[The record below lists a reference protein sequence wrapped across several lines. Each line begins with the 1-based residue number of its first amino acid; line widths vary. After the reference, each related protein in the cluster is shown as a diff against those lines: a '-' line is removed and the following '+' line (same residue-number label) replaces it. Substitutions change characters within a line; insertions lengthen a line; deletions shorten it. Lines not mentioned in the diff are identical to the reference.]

1 MSHHLPECFLSN
13 PCRNKEGHS
22 IITVV
27 GGVPLGRD
35 LCEACMAD
43 CICYRLRKA
52 EQRVRDAFWTETR
65 VPEVDSYRKGR
76 EDAARDVDLLLAEW
90 EASGNW
96 GADAD
101 VIAAA
106 RGVKA

>member
-52 EQRVRDAFWTETR
+52 EQRVRNET
-65 VPEVDSYRKGR
+65 
-76 EDAARDVDLLLAEW
+76 
-90 EASGNW
+90 
-96 GADAD
+96 
-101 VIAAA
+101 A
-106 RGVKA
+106 RGIYDHLFNKGAAYQWPNVLNTIRDWAENNGLEDPK